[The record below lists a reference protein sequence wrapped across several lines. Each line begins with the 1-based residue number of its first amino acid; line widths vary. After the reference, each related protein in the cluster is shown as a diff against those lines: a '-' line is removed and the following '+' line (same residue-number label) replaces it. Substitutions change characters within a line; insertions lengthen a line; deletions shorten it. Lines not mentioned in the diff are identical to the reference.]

1 MQHVG
6 ALFGPST
13 ARAAFRPVASGESGG
28 MVRMHW
34 AYYVLA
40 GAAVVVLFNV
50 LLVLVLARAARVR
63 EPE

>member
-1 MQHVG
+1 VQHVG
-6 ALFGPST
+6 ALFRSEHCASGSC
-13 ARAAFRPVASGESGG
+13 AVVSGESGG

-63 EPE
+63 ERE

>member
-1 MQHVG
+1 
-6 ALFGPST
+6 
-13 ARAAFRPVASGESGG
+13 